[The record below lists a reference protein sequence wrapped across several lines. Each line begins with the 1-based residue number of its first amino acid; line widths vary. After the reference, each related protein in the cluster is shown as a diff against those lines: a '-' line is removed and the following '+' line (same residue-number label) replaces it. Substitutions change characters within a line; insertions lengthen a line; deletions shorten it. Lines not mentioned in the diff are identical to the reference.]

1 MTEIAGPRL
10 YRKSDAFMLADPSL
24 FSYFLSS
31 ESQQDQQLGKCF
43 TEQIPE
49 GQQKSADDKGNAQ
62 PSNRRTTNLS

>member
-1 MTEIAGPRL
+1 
-10 YRKSDAFMLADPSL
+10 MLADPSL